1 MKILIPVDASQAALA
16 PVDHVAALVRR
27 GVKAEALVLNVQ
39 RRFPRHIARFTRR
52 ADRDALRAER
62 SRDAMA
68 EAIERLS
75 QAGVPFRA
83 MTELGVPAERI
94 AAVAERENVD
104 EVMIGVG
111 RHPAWLRWVNPSIA
125 QGVMELTDIPVT
137 VLARGRAGAFERF
150 ALPAGLAGLAA
161 LFYAAE

>member
-1 MKILIPVDASQAALA
+1 VKMLIPVDASRAALA
-16 PVDHVAALVRR
+16 PIDRLAALQRR
-27 GVKAEALVLNVQ
+27 GSKHEALVLNVQ
-39 RRFPRHIARFTRR
+39 PRFHRHISRFTSRS
-52 ADRDALRAER
+52 DRDALRAER
-62 SRDAMA
+62 SRAAMA

-75 QAGVPFRA
+75 DAGVPFRA
-83 MTELGVPAERI
+83 MTDLGRPAERI
-94 AAVAERENVD
+94 AAVAEAERVD

-125 QGVMELTDIPVT
+125 QEVMELTDIPVT

>member
-1 MKILIPVDASQAALA
+1 MKMLIPVDASRAALA
-16 PVDHVAALVRR
+16 PIDRLAALQRR
-27 GVKAEALVLNVQ
+27 GSKHEALVLNVQ
-39 RRFPRHIARFTRR
+39 PRFHRHISRFTSRS
-52 ADRDALRAER
+52 DRDALRAER
-62 SRDAMA
+62 SRAAMA

-75 QAGVPFRA
+75 DAGVPFRA
-83 MTELGVPAERI
+83 MTDLGRPAERI
-94 AAVAERENVD
+94 AAVAEAERVD

-125 QGVMELTDIPVT
+125 QEVMELTDIPVT